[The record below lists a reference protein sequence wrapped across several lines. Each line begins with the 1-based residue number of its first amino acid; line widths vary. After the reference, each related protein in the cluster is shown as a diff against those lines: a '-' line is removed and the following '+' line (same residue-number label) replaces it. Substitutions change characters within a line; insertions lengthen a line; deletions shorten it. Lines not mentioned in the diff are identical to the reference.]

1 MNVQDLL
8 DRKDRRVVTVGPD
21 DTVLDAAAKMN
32 AAQIGAV
39 VVFEPLRGVVGIFSE
54 RDILKR
60 VVGQCQSPDST
71 RVGNVMSHPVTC
83 CKPSSSIEECK
94 DVMTRRRVRHLPV
107 VEDGRLVGMISSGD
121 IMAHEAELQQSTI
134 EYLHEYLHGRA

>member
-8 DRKDRRVVTVGPD
+8 DRKDRKVVTVGPD

-32 AAQIGAV
+32 AAEIGAV
-39 VVFEPLRGVVGIFSE
+39 VVFEPVRGVVGIFSE

-60 VVGQCQSPDST
+60 VVGQCQSPGST
-71 RVGNVMSHPVTC
+71 RVGNVMSNPVIC

-134 EYLHEYLHGRA
+134 DYLHEYLHGRA